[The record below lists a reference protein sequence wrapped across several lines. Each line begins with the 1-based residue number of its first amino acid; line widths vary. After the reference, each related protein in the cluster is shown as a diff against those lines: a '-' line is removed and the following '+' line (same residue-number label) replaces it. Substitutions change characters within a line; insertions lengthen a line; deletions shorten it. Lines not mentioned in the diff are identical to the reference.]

1 MLRQD
6 HALPFSQK
14 QYDEA
19 IAELT
24 EGIRLNPKS
33 GELFYTLAMVKKA
46 KHDLAGAKADYIK
59 AVELDPNYAAEGFM
73 TNIGISASEM
83 PGFQPD
89 QLFAQAMSME
99 SKGQLQDAIL
109 LYKKAV
115 NMKPDYPEAWF
126 NLGNLYG
133 RTNQFREAMNC
144 MNNAIKYKSDYVQ
157 ALSSRGIAYASMGK
171 TDEAISD
178 LSAAIKVDPAY
189 AIAYFNRGLVFL
201 NSGKRDLA
209 CADLQKAVKL
219 GYNAAYPILKKEC
232 ENK

>member
-1 MLRQD
+1 
-6 HALPFSQK
+6 
-14 QYDEA
+14 
-19 IAELT
+19 
-24 EGIRLNPKS
+24 
-33 GELFYTLAMVKKA
+33 
-46 KHDLAGAKADYIK
+46 
-59 AVELDPNYAAEGFM
+59 
-73 TNIGISASEM
+73 
-83 PGFQPD
+83 
-89 QLFAQAMSME
+89 
-99 SKGQLQDAIL
+99 
-109 LYKKAV
+109 
-115 NMKPDYPEAWF
+115 
-126 NLGNLYG
+126 
-133 RTNQFREAMNC
+133 MNC